1 MATLLPSLHGLRAF
15 ESAARH
21 LSFTK
26 AADELGVTQ
35 TAVSHLIRRLEAELG
50 ARLFIRD
57 ARRIRLSPEGERLL
71 PSVASAFDELRRA
84 TDRFRRDPGSRRLTL
99 STTPGFA
106 GKWLVPRL
114 HRFRER
120 HPRIEVRIGTGMEMT
135 DFRRDDVDLAI
146 RFGKGS
152 WPGVGSEFLMAENI
166 FPVCAPSLANGRPPL
181 KEPADLA
188 RHTLINIT
196 SSGDDWALWFTGA
209 GVPPVA
215 GRQTLV
221 LDMVLTAIE
230 AAVDGLGV
238 MIGRETL
245 LREELKSG
253 RLVVPFETRI
263 QTVAG
268 YYLVMPPENADHPPV
283 RAFRDWIVA
292 EAKVSPVADP
302 MV

>member
-1 MATLLPSLHGLRAF
+1 MASSLPSLHGLRAF
-15 ESAARH
+15 ESAARL

-26 AADELGVTQ
+26 AAEELGVTQ

-71 PSVASAFDELRRA
+71 PSVAGAFDELRRA
-84 TDRFRRDPGSRRLTL
+84 TERFRRAPGSRRLTL

-152 WPGVGSEFLMAENI
+152 WPGVAAEFLMAENI
-166 FPVCAPSLANGRPPL
+166 FPVCAPALARGSPPL
-181 KEPADLA
+181 REPADLA
-188 RHTLINIT
+188 RHTLLNVT
-196 SSGDDWALWFTGA
+196 TSGDDWQLWFTGA
-209 GVPPVA
+209 GLPFTE
-215 GRQTLV
+215 GRQTIV
-221 LDMVLTAIE
+221 FDMVLTAIE

-238 MIGRETL
+238 MVGRETL
-245 LREELKSG
+245 LREELRTG

-263 QTVAG
+263 QTAAG

-283 RAFRDWIVA
+283 RAFRDWITS
-292 EAKVSPVADP
+292 EAAASPVPDP
-302 MV
+302 ML

>member
-1 MATLLPSLHGLRAF
+1 MASPLPSLHGLRAF
-15 ESAARH
+15 ESAGRH
-21 LSFTK
+21 LSFTR
-26 AADELGVTQ
+26 AAEELGVTQ

-71 PSVASAFDELRRA
+71 PTVAGAFDDLRRA
-84 TDRFRRDPGSRRLTL
+84 TERFRRDPGSRRLTL

-114 HRFRER
+114 HRFRAR

-146 RFGKGS
+146 RFGKGQ
-152 WPGVGSEFLMAENI
+152 WPGVAAEFLMAENI
-166 FPVCAPSLANGRPPL
+166 FPVCAPALVDGNPPL
-181 KEPADLA
+181 RQPADLA
-188 RHTLINIT
+188 RHTLIQIT
-196 SSGDDWALWFTGA
+196 SSGDDWTLWFTGA
-209 GVPPVA
+209 GVAPVA

-245 LREELKSG
+245 LREELRSG
-253 RLVVPFETRI
+253 RLVLPFETRI
-263 QTVAG
+263 QTAAG
-268 YYLVMPPENADHPPV
+268 YYLVMPPENAELPPV

-292 EAKVSPVADP
+292 EASASPVADP
-302 MV
+302 ML